1 MRTEHNRY
9 TPLMVAPNGSLPPGS
24 RPGLRSVP
32 HREPTRQP
40 HVGLRRGSWSRLLR
54 VATRTPAS
62 HVTTLALPALLTLLA
77 LTALLAPPARSRT
90 LLVAPDGSGDYL
102 YISHAILAS
111 GSGDTVLVAPGVY
124 RDRLYYGGRA
134 VTVRS
139 LAGPAATIVDA
150 DSTGSVVV
158 MDFLE
163 GPGSVLEGF
172 TLRGGT
178 GTRLRRE
185 PGGDLAPRDPA
196 GPDRSA
202 DGVLD
207 LRDPTVPD
215 RSADGLLAPRD
226 PAVTLRDQQSAEGD
240 RGQGNP
246 DERTF
251 RFGGGILLL
260 NASPTLRNLLIE
272 GNGADYGGGLYALL
286 GQPRLE
292 ACEFRKNLA
301 GWGGG
306 ALFEMTAGARLTA
319 CAVRANLGVRG
330 AGLAVLQGT
339 LTIEEGRFT
348 ANSGTEGGALHLL
361 DCVAP
366 VRCARAIFERN
377 QAAEGS
383 VLLSDHST
391 CEILSCTLSRNGW
404 EGIDPATVLL
414 GPGSTATVR
423 QTILATPLADRH
435 LSAEGAA
442 VDITCCDFWPP
453 DEASGPPPGNIS
465 AQPLFCDP
473 AGGNYT
479 LAAGSPCLP
488 ENAPAG
494 CGLIGA
500 EPRGCTATGDAPDRE
515 GW

>member
-1 MRTEHNRY
+1 
-9 TPLMVAPNGSLPPGS
+9 MVAPNEAFAPGSL
-24 RPGLRSVP
+24 PGLRSRP
-32 HREPTRQP
+32 HRESARQP
-40 HVGLRRGSWSRLLR
+40 HAGSRGGPWSRPVR
-54 VATRTPAS
+54 VATRTSAP
-62 HVTTLALPALLTLLA
+62 HVTILALVSLLTFLTLPALHA
-77 LTALLAPPARSRT
+77 LHASPAWSRT

-124 RDRLYYGGRA
+124 RERLYYGGRA

-139 LAGPAATIVDA
+139 LAGPAVTIVDA

-163 GPGSVLEGF
+163 GPGSVLDGF

-178 GTRLRRE
+178 GTRLRRNPNGLLTPDDAAVTRHD
-185 PGGDLAPRDPA
+185 PGG
-196 GPDRSA
+196 
-202 DGVLD
+202 
-207 LRDPTVPD
+207 
-215 RSADGLLAPRD
+215 LLTPGD
-226 PAVTLRDQQSAEGD
+226 PAVTRRDQQAGEGD
-240 RGQGNP
+240 RE
-246 DERTF
+246 ERTF
-251 RFGGGILLL
+251 RFGGGIVLL

-286 GQPRLE
+286 GQPRIE

-306 ALFEMTAGARLTA
+306 ALFEMTGDATLVA
-319 CAVRANLGVRG
+319 CHVRANLAVRG

-339 LTIEEGRFT
+339 LEVASSRFT

-361 DCVAP
+361 DCASP
-366 VRCARAIFERN
+366 VRCEGSIFQRN

-383 VLLSDHST
+383 VLLSDHSA

-404 EGIDPATVLL
+404 EEIDPATVLL
-414 GPGSTATVR
+414 GPGSTAMVR
-423 QTILATPLADRH
+423 QTIFATPLADRH
-435 LSAEGAA
+435 LSAPGAA
-442 VDITCCDFWPP
+442 VDVTCCDFWPP
-453 DEASGPPPGNIS
+453 DEAGGPPPGNTS
-465 AQPLFCDP
+465 GPPLFCDP

-479 LAAGSPCLP
+479 LATGSPCLP
-488 ENAPAG
+488 ENSPAG

-515 GW
+515 GRWWREW